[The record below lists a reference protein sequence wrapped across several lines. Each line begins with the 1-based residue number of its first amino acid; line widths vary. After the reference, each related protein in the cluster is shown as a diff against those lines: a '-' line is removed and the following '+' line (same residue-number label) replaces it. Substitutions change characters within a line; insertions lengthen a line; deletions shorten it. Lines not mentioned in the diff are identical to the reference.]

1 MWKFGA
7 VTQGFYWHGRSAG
20 AQPVTCTE
28 DKGGNASPWLLAK
41 RRSHEGGWRQRGGDA
56 DRRNGVSGWWIQFNH
71 LQGKKFKKQKK
82 SWLFFFFF

>member
-1 MWKFGA
+1 MWKFWA

-41 RRSHEGGWRQRGGDA
+41 RRSHEGGGGREEGMLTEETA
-56 DRRNGVSGWWIQFNH
+56 
-71 LQGKKFKKQKK
+71 
-82 SWLFFFFF
+82 